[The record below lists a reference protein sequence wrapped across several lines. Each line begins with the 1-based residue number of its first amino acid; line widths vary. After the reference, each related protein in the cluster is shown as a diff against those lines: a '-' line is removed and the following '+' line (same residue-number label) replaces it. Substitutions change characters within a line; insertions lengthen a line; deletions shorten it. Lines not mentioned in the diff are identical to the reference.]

1 MKSHD
6 LQQSL
11 SLFLI
16 VILVVNSTEITN
28 QLATYNKVK
37 ITENIMLKKVNLYI
51 TKSSDIK
58 TTDKGPKMPKKMPRE
73 VQIMQVI

>member
-1 MKSHD
+1 MKSYD

-28 QLATYNKVK
+28 QLATYNKAK
-37 ITENIMLKKVNLYI
+37 ITENNMLNKVNLI
-51 TKSSDIK
+51 
-58 TTDKGPKMPKKMPRE
+58 
-73 VQIMQVI
+73 